1 MNTNGFISK
10 KLGIVVLAL
19 TTGFVIHGGVL
30 YSNMN
35 TPAGFFNSEGH
46 EIGDQI
52 ILADTGFGAIIT
64 DFSFEFYAADVDPL
78 AQYTISLYA
87 NDGVGGAPS
96 TSLWT
101 DTYAF
106 GNSTDFSQGIVVN
119 YSDLNITVP
128 HSFTWAIDFANLGEA
143 GNAGLILSASGPAVG
158 GNYTD
163 YWLNEDGTWK
173 LNVNNPNDGSAVD
186 FLASFSGSP
195 VPEPTSMAL
204 MGVGSL
210 GLFLLKRRS
219 ARLSK

>member
-1 MNTNGFISK
+1 MNINGFISK
-10 KLGIVVLAL
+10 KLGAVALVL
-19 TTGFVIHGGVL
+19 TTVFMVHGGIL
-30 YSNMN
+30 YSNLD
-35 TPAGFFNSEGH
+35 TPAGLFNSEGH

-64 DFSFEFYAADVDPL
+64 DFSFEFYATNVDSL

-87 NDGVGGAPS
+87 NDGLNEAPS

-101 DTYAF
+101 DTATF
-106 GNSTDFSQGIVVN
+106 GNSFDFSQGILVN

-128 HSFTWAIDFANLGEA
+128 HSFTWAIGFANVGA
-143 GNAGLILSASGPAVG
+143 GNAGLILSTGGPTVG
-158 GNYTD
+158 NNYTD
-163 YWLNEDGTWK
+163 YWLNTDGAWQASYIE
-173 LNVNNPNDGSAVD
+173 GSSVD
-186 FLASFSGSP
+186 FLAAFSGTS

-204 MGVGSL
+204 MGLGSL